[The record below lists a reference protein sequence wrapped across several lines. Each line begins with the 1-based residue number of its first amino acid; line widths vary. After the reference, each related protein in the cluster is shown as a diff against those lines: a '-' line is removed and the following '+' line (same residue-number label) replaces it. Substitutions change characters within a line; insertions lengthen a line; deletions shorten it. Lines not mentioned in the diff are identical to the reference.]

1 MSVPR
6 AGTDAAIEV
15 VAGPAAGLPG
25 RTVRER
31 CATSVGQACSAEDL
45 ARALHIAAALSAR
58 GSSPAP
64 PVPTAP
70 PDRFAGLR
78 VLVADDNAINRTIV
92 SRMLEGASMRPV
104 VAHDGEEALALMA
117 AGAVDLALLDV
128 NMPVMDGIEAAEF
141 YRIAVPGG
149 RGIPLI
155 ALTADATPQTRERC
169 LRAGMA
175 ACLVKPVR
183 TADLLDAL
191 SRVLPEAPAA
201 PAREPTQAAPASP
214 VLDVH
219 TLADLLALG
228 GPAFVALLI
237 DEFKRDGAA
246 IMARLGESG
255 QDAPL
260 FRARAHSLCSI
271 AANVGARALR
281 DLCVPWKDLSESAL
295 DRDAPALIAQLRDE
309 WSRTIAALDD
319 HIRRLS

>member
-1 MSVPR
+1 
-6 AGTDAAIEV
+6 
-15 VAGPAAGLPG
+15 
-25 RTVRER
+25 
-31 CATSVGQACSAEDL
+31 
-45 ARALHIAAALSAR
+45 
-58 GSSPAP
+58 
-64 PVPTAP
+64 
-70 PDRFAGLR
+70 
-78 VLVADDNAINRTIV
+78 
-92 SRMLEGASMRPV
+92 
-104 VAHDGEEALALMA
+104 
-117 AGAVDLALLDV
+117 
-128 NMPVMDGIEAAEF
+128 
-141 YRIAVPGG
+141 
-149 RGIPLI
+149 
-155 ALTADATPQTRERC
+155 
-169 LRAGMA
+169 
-175 ACLVKPVR
+175 
-183 TADLLDAL
+183 
-191 SRVLPEAPAA
+191 
-201 PAREPTQAAPASP
+201 